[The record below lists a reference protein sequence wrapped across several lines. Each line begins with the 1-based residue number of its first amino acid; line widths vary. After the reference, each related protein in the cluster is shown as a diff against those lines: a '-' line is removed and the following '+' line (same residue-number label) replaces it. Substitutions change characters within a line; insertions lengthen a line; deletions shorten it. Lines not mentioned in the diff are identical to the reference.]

1 MYSRNNDNPLSHL
14 LSKQGFVILDGG
26 LGTDLI
32 SLGYDISALSGLWSA
47 YFLKDSPEVIANVHN
62 RYFDAGADVAIT
74 SSYQASFDGFKKEG
88 IDEERGIEILKLSV
102 QVAVNARDM
111 WWERYIN
118 DQKNSTTSD
127 VEVHSSKTSKQLRFK
142 PLVAGSIGAY
152 GATIEGAQEF
162 VGNYKDPTCA
172 CGQCNRSIFTGTS
185 VTVGEENSGIL
196 TVEDQPTSRMS
207 SANSC
212 KLMTV
217 DQLHDWHML
226 RLEVIG
232 KCEGV
237 DVLAMETIPSL
248 PEVKNI
254 CIHIYMILFL
264 NGMSSFAQTAVQY
277 QFCNF
282 HRILFPHLCKHYL
295 SKLLVCFAFFYLMS
309 V

>member
-118 DQKNSTTSD
+118 DQKNSTASG
-127 VEVHSSKTSKQLRFK
+127 EVHGSRTNKQLRLK

-152 GATIEGAQEF
+152 GATIDGAQEF

-185 VTVGEENSGIL
+185 VTVGEKKSGIP
-196 TVEDQPTSRMS
+196 TVEDQPPSRIS

-232 KCEGV
+232 RCEGV
-237 DVLAMETIPSL
+237 DVLAMETIPSF
-248 PEVKNI
+248 PEVKTRV
-254 CIHIYMILFL
+254 HIYIYICDTFFHLHKRQSNVNFVI
-264 NGMSSFAQTAVQY
+264 STE
-277 QFCNF
+277 FCSP
-282 HRILFPHLCKHYL
+282 RLCIHYL
-295 SKLLVCFAFFYLMS
+295 SKLLVCFVVFYLMS